1 MISPISGKIIF
12 EKVCLFHREITKQE
26 DGFTVSRGWLDSFKH
41 HYGIRCL
48 KITGEKL
55 YAMKHQLNHFEMSC
69 YESLTKKKNHKF
81 LTLINPVYSGEC
93 YYFNLLNLINICG
106 RIKFL
111 SY

>member
-41 HYGIRCL
+41 HYGIRRL

-55 YAMKHQLNHFEMSC
+55 LCDETSI
-69 YESLTKKKNHKF
+69 ESFRNELLRVIDKKKKI
-81 LTLINPVYSGEC
+81 IN
-93 YYFNLLNLINICG
+93 F
-106 RIKFL
+106 
-111 SY
+111 